1 MKKVLMVL
9 PYYYPSRSYGGPLYS
24 VKALAEYLSLDKN
37 YNVTILTSNI
47 DGNRKIYD
55 SDTCKI
61 INNVRVLYFGIDT
74 FDLIKKNLFGF
85 FYSSS
90 LKKYLK
96 YNIKKF
102 DIVHSQI
109 NFNYFSYIS
118 LYYAQKYN
126 IVNFFSQRGTYS
138 PKRIKF
144 KYFKKKFY
152 LFFEKRIAS
161 KAHCLIAL
169 DKEEKKN
176 YIKLGYR
183 NKISIIKNGI
193 KIFSKKKSNNF
204 YNKKINN
211 KKINIVFLSR
221 IHSLKGIHVLV
232 QSIILHSKSLI
243 NFNFFICGY
252 DEENFF
258 KYQNVENL
266 KKINI
271 HYMGNLDDS
280 KKFDLLNKTD
290 ALILPSYG
298 EGLSVALLEAL
309 SCGNLILTSN
319 YIKFSREKF
328 EIKFS
333 LSKNG
338 IFKALKKLE
347 KLKNDRRIYKKLRIS
362 AREYVKINYNWK
374 DVANKY
380 KELISSFL

>member
-1 MKKVLMVL
+1 MVI

-37 YNVTILTSNI
+37 YEVTILTSNL
-47 DGNRKIYD
+47 DGNKKIYD

-61 INNVRVLYFGIDT
+61 INNVSVYYFGIDT
-74 FDLIKKNLFGF
+74 YNLIKKNLFGF

-138 PKRIKF
+138 PKRIMF
-144 KYFKKKFY
+144 KYLKKKLY
-152 LFFEKRIAS
+152 LILERRLAS

-169 DKEEKKN
+169 DKEEKRN
-176 YIKLGYR
+176 YIKLGFK
-183 NKISIIKNGI
+183 NKITIIKNGI
-193 KIFSKKKSNNF
+193 KVFSKNNNNF
-204 YNKKINN
+204 YNKKIDD

-221 IHSLKGIHVLV
+221 IHTLKGIHILI
-232 QSIILHSKSLI
+232 QSIRLHSKSLI

-258 KYQNVENL
+258 KYQNLDEI

-280 KKFDLLNKTD
+280 KKFDLLYKTD

-319 YIKFSREKF
+319 YIKFSKEKF

-333 LSKNG
+333 LSVNG
-338 IFKALKKLE
+338 IFQALKKLE
-347 KLKNDRRIYKKLRIS
+347 KLKNDKRIYNKLRIS
-362 AREYVKINYNWK
+362 AKEYVRINYNWE
-374 DVANKY
+374 DAANKY
-380 KELISSFL
+380 KELINSFF

>member
-1 MKKVLMVL
+1 MVI

-37 YNVTILTSNI
+37 YEVTILTSNL
-47 DGNRKIYD
+47 DGNKKIYD

-61 INNVRVLYFGIDT
+61 INNVTIYYFGIDT
-74 FDLIKKNLFGF
+74 YNLIKKNLFGF

-138 PKRIKF
+138 PKRIMF
-144 KYFKKKFY
+144 KYLKKKLY
-152 LFFEKRIAS
+152 LILERRLAS

-169 DKEEKKN
+169 DKEEKRN
-176 YIKLGYR
+176 YIKLGYK
-183 NKISIIKNGI
+183 NKITIIKNGI
-193 KIFSKKKSNNF
+193 KVFSKNNNNF
-204 YNKKINN
+204 YNKKIDD

-221 IHSLKGIHVLV
+221 IHTLKGIHILI
-232 QSIILHSKSLI
+232 QSIRLHSKSLT

-258 KYQNVENL
+258 KYQNL
-266 KKINI
+266 DDIKKINI

-280 KKFDLLNKTD
+280 KKFDLLYKTD

-319 YIKFSREKF
+319 YIKFSRETF

-333 LSKNG
+333 LSVNG
-338 IFKALKKLE
+338 IFQALKKLE
-347 KLKNDRRIYKKLRIS
+347 KLKNDRRTYKKLRIS
-362 AREYVKINYNWK
+362 AKEYVRINYNWE
-374 DVANKY
+374 DAANKY
-380 KELISSFL
+380 KELINSFF